1 MKTHVATLLIMA
13 LLCAGLTAYPQD
25 PVKKKVKKKTE
36 KKADEKIDKTIDK
49 GFKKLEGLFK
59 KKNKDDKKQQ
69 EKEQQVTAEKQASHV
84 GGTEAQAPDLNW
96 SRYDFVPG
104 EHIIFEDGHEKEENG
119 EFPSRWDLV
128 KGAAENAEFDGQKVI
143 YFRSGDTKIIPYLKN
158 SAEDYLPERFT
169 LEFDTWFEKDKYA
182 GYFIWLYDGKNQKRL
197 SMDPIDIH
205 MNAIDAQRS
214 FVIYPGVK
222 HGKNGEQSIWR
233 HVSLSFNKRSL
244 KIYLDDARL
253 INIPNLG
260 IDPTGIT
267 IGCDRFAPADIGTR
281 FIKNIR
287 LAEGAVKLYDRI
299 LSDGKIVSNGIRFDV
314 NKATLK
320 PESMGVINEI
330 CQLMGEHPELRFSVE
345 GHTDSDGET
354 DFNQRLS
361 EQRAET
367 VRGKLVEMGID
378 PARLATKGFG
388 ETIPV
393 APNDTPEGKATN
405 RRVEFINIQKDEAH

>member
-1 MKTHVATLLIMA
+1 MKTHVAILLIIA
-13 LLCAGLTAYPQD
+13 LLCAGLTAYTQD

-36 KKADEKIDKTIDK
+36 KKADEKIDKTIEK

-69 EKEQQVTAEKQASHV
+69 EKEQQVNTEKQATQV
-84 GGTEAQAPDLNW
+84 GGAEATAPNLNW

-104 EHIIFEDGHEKEENG
+104 ERIIFEDGHEKEENG

-128 KGAAENAEFDGQKVI
+128 KGAAENAAFDGQKVI
-143 YFRSGDTKIIPYLKN
+143 YFRSGDTRIIPYLKN
-158 SAEDYLPERFT
+158 AAEDYLPERFT

-222 HGKNGEQSIWR
+222 QGKNGEQSVWR

-244 KIYLDDARL
+244 KVYLDDARL

-260 IDPTGIT
+260 VDPTGIT
-267 IGCDRFAPADIGTR
+267 IGCDRFAPADSETR

-330 CQLMGEHPELRFSVE
+330 YTIMSEHPELHFSVE

-367 VRGKLVEMGID
+367 VRVKLVEMGVD

-388 ETIPV
+388 ETMPV
-393 APNDTPEGKATN
+393 APNETPEGKATN
-405 RRVEFINIQKDEAH
+405 RRVEFVNIQKDEIH

>member
-1 MKTHVATLLIMA
+1 MKTHVAILLIIA
-13 LLCAGLTAYPQD
+13 LLCAGLTAYTQD

-36 KKADEKIDKTIDK
+36 KKADEKIDKTIEK

-59 KKNKDDKKQQ
+59 KKNKDHKKQQ
-69 EKEQQVTAEKQASHV
+69 EKEQQVNTEKQATQV
-84 GGTEAQAPDLNW
+84 GGAEATAPNLNW

-104 EHIIFEDGHEKEENG
+104 ERIIFEDGHEKEENG

-128 KGAAENAEFDGQKVI
+128 KGAAENAAFDGQKVI
-143 YFRSGDTKIIPYLKN
+143 YFRSGDTRIIPYLKN
-158 SAEDYLPERFT
+158 AAEDYLPERFT

-222 HGKNGEQSIWR
+222 QGKNGEQSVWR

-244 KIYLDDARL
+244 KVYLDDARL

-260 IDPTGIT
+260 VDPTGIT
-267 IGCDRFAPADIGTR
+267 IGCDRFAPADSETR

-330 CQLMGEHPELRFSVE
+330 YTIMSEHPELHFSVE

-367 VRGKLVEMGID
+367 VRVKLVEMGVD

-405 RRVEFINIQKDEAH
+405 RRVEFVNIQKDEIH

>member
-1 MKTHVATLLIMA
+1 MKTHVAVLLIMA

-36 KKADEKIDKTIDK
+36 KKADEKIDKTLDK
-49 GFKKLEGLFK
+49 GLKKLEGLFK
-59 KKNKDDKKQQ
+59 KKNKDNKKQQ
-69 EKEQQVTAEKQASHV
+69 EKEQQVTPEKEASQGTKAE
-84 GGTEAQAPDLNW
+84 APAPNLNW

-104 EHIIFEDGHEKEENG
+104 ERIIFEDGHEKEENG

-128 KGAAENAEFDGQKVI
+128 KGAAENAAFDGQKVI

-222 HGKNGEQSIWR
+222 HGKNREQSIWR

-253 INIPNLG
+253 VNIPNLG
-260 IDPTGIT
+260 IDPSGIT
-267 IGCDRFAPADIGTR
+267 IGCDRFAPADLGTR

-330 CQLMGEHPELRFSVE
+330 YQLMGEHPELKFSVE

-354 DFNQRLS
+354 DFNQTLS

-367 VRGKLVEMGID
+367 VCDKLVEMGID

-405 RRVEFINIQKDEAH
+405 RRVEFVKM

>member
-1 MKTHVATLLIMA
+1 MKTTFQILCVAVLII
-13 LLCAGLTAYPQD
+13 AGSAVFSQE
-25 PVKKKVKKKTE
+25 PVKKKVKKKAEEKTE
-36 KKADEKIDKTIDK
+36 EKIDKSIDK
-49 GFKKLEGLFK
+49 AFDKVGGLFK
-59 KKNKDDKKQQ
+59 KKKKKKEEQPID
-69 EKEQQVTAEKQASHV
+69 EKAEKQIGDEV
-84 GGTEAQAPDLNW
+84 LKEEGTTVSKDSPVLKW

-104 EHIIFEDGHEKEENG
+104 ERIIFEDGHENEENG

-128 KGAAENAEFDGQKVI
+128 KGAAENADFDGQRVI

-158 SAEDYLPERFT
+158 SAEDYLPEKFT
-169 LEFDTWFEKDKYA
+169 LEFDVWFEKDKYA
-182 GYFIWLYDGKNQKRL
+182 GYFIWLFDQKNQKRFSL
-197 SMDPIDIH
+197 DPIDIH

-214 FVIYPGVK
+214 YVVYPGVK
-222 HGKNGEQSIWR
+222 NGKNGEQSIWR

-244 KIYLDDARL
+244 KAYLDDARL
-253 INIPNLG
+253 VNIPNLG

-267 IGCDRFAPADIGTR
+267 IGCDRFAPADLETR

-287 LAEGAVKLYDRI
+287 LAEGAVELYDRI

-314 NKATLK
+314 NKATLR

-330 CQLMGEHPELRFSVE
+330 YQLMGEHPELKFSVE

-354 DFNQRLS
+354 DFNQTLS

-367 VRGKLVEMGID
+367 VRDKLVEMGVD
-378 PARLATKGFG
+378 PARFATKGFG

-405 RRVEFINIQKDEAH
+405 RRVEFVKM

>member
-1 MKTHVATLLIMA
+1 LSGSEVFSQK
-13 LLCAGLTAYPQD
+13 

-36 KKADEKIDKTIDK
+36 KEAEEKIDKSIDK
-49 GFKKLEGLFK
+49 AFDKFEGLFK
-59 KKNKDDKKQQ
+59 KKKKKEDQSSSS
-69 EKEQQVTAEKQASHV
+69 EKAEKKI
-84 GGTEAQAPDLNW
+84 GIEAQKDQAKAETEDSPVLKW

-104 EHIIFEDGHEKEENG
+104 EHIIFEDAHENEENG

-128 KGAAENAEFDGQKVI
+128 TGAAENAALDGHRVI
-143 YFRSGDTKIIPYLKN
+143 YFRSALTRIIPYLKN
-158 SAEDYLPERFT
+158 SGEDYLPEKFT
-169 LEFDTWFEKDKYA
+169 LEFDAWFEKGKYA
-182 GYFIWLYDGKNQKRL
+182 TYYVWLYDDKNQKRFSL
-197 SMDPIDIH
+197 DPIDIH

-214 FVIYPGVK
+214 YVVYPGVK
-222 HGKNGEQSIWR
+222 NGKNGEQSIWR
-233 HVSLSFNKRSL
+233 HVSLSFNQRSL
-244 KIYLDDARL
+244 KVYLDDARL
-253 INIPNLG
+253 VNIPNLG
-260 IDPTGIT
+260 VDPTGIT
-267 IGCDRFAPADIGTR
+267 IGCDRFSPADAETR

-287 LAEGAVKLYDRI
+287 LAEGAVQLYDRI

-330 CQLMGEHPELRFSVE
+330 YQLMGEYPELKFSVE

-354 DFNQRLS
+354 DFNQTLS

-367 VRGKLVEMGID
+367 VSDKLVEMGVD
-378 PARLATKGFG
+378 PARFANKGFG

-405 RRVEFINIQKDEAH
+405 RRVEFVKM

>member
-1 MKTHVATLLIMA
+1 MKTHVAVLLIMA

-36 KKADEKIDKTIDK
+36 KKADEKIDKTLDK

-59 KKNKDDKKQQ
+59 KKNKDNKKQQ
-69 EKEQQVTAEKQASHV
+69 EKEQQVTPEKEASQGTKAE
-84 GGTEAQAPDLNW
+84 APAPNLNW

-104 EHIIFEDGHEKEENG
+104 ERIIFEDGHEKEENG

-128 KGAAENAEFDGQKVI
+128 KGAAENAAFDGQKVI

-214 FVIYPGVK
+214 FVVYPGVK

-244 KIYLDDARL
+244 KVYLDDARL
-253 INIPNLG
+253 VNIPNLG
-260 IDPTGIT
+260 VDPSGIT
-267 IGCDRFAPADIGTR
+267 IGCDRFAPADLGTR

-330 CQLMGEHPELRFSVE
+330 YQLMGEHPELKFSVE

-354 DFNQRLS
+354 DFNQTLS

-367 VRGKLVEMGID
+367 VRTKLVEMGID

-405 RRVEFINIQKDEAH
+405 RRVEFVKM